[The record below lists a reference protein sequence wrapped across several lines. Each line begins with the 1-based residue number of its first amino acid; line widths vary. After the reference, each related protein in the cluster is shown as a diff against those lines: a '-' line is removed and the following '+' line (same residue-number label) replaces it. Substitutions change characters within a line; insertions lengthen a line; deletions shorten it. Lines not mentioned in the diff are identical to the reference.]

1 MMPENIRRAEKRN
14 GEKGGKKQAE
24 TARAF
29 GVTGTPSFYVNGR
42 YLIRNGG
49 DFFFAQMSLGRP
61 ADA

>member
-49 DFFFAQMSLGRP
+49 D
-61 ADA
+61 